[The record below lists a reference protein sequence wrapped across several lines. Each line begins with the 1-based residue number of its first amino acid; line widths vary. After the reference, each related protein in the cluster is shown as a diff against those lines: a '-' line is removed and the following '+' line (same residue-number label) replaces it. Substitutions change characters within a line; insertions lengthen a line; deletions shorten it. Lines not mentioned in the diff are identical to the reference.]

1 MPAAEMLKLIQRD
14 AASLM
19 LVLCMVLAS
28 AVLSASYVVF
38 IVREQDNNSKHLQLV
53 SGAPPTAY
61 WAANY
66 LWDLTSF
73 SISAA
78 GIIALIAS
86 YRLPQYSGSRLA
98 AVAGLLWGFGPAGLS
113 LTYLLHY
120 CFRLAAQPHACGRR
134 RRNLAGRRADYGQLG
149 APLYTLL
156 LDCRPAVQPVHRPLA
171 APAGAGEVL
180 DEAADLHRR
189 AAAASSS
196 GRKGPPLRRSSSGG
210 SSGAVRC
217 GLLVQQ
223 EGCGAGGERGG
234 EKAGNKARYVC
245 K

>member
-1 MPAAEMLKLIQRD
+1 MSTLLAYEAQIQRD

-120 CFRLAAQPHACGRR
+120 CFRVSDQVLSAHRGPGNGPKALLTACC
-134 RRNLAGRRADYGQLG
+134 ATK
-149 APLYTLL
+149 LYTAQHISK
-156 LDCRPAVQPVHRPLA
+156 DVPLA
-171 APAGAGEVL
+171 YKRWAET
-180 DEAADLHRR
+180 
-189 AAAASSS
+189 
-196 GRKGPPLRRSSSGG
+196 
-210 SSGAVRC
+210 
-217 GLLVQQ
+217 QQ
-223 EGCGAGGERGG
+223 P
-234 EKAGNKARYVC
+234 
-245 K
+245 